1 MILRLTKQFTF
12 EMAHCL
18 TGYDGPCQNLH
29 GHSYRLEVTV
39 EGEPE
44 RDKNSAKQGMVIDF
58 RELKNIVNEVIVSKF
73 DHSVVLSDAVA
84 EEVRDALQ
92 RHFDKVWIF
101 AFQPTTEN
109 LLMEFSRCLMDAFPK
124 GAKLY
129 SIRLQE
135 TENSWAELIL

>member
-84 EEVRDALQ
+84 EENPLPPQA
-92 RHFDKVWIF
+92 W
-101 AFQPTTEN
+101 
-109 LLMEFSRCLMDAFPK
+109 
-124 GAKLY
+124 
-129 SIRLQE
+129 
-135 TENSWAELIL
+135 LI

>member
-18 TGYDGPCQNLH
+18 TGYDGPCKNLH

-39 EGEPE
+39 EGQPE
-44 RDKNSAKQGMVIDF
+44 QDSSSAKQGMVIDF
-58 RELKNIVNEVIVSKF
+58 KELKRIVNEVVVQKF
-73 DHSVVLSDAVA
+73 DHSVVLSEDTDV
-84 EEVRDALQ
+84 EVSDALK
-92 RHFDKVWIF
+92 RHFDKVWVF
-101 AFQPTTEN
+101 PFQPTTEN
-109 LLMEFSRCLMDAFPK
+109 LLMEFARCLG
-124 GAKLY
+124 GALPEETKLY

>member
-44 RDKNSAKQGMVIDF
+44 QDTTSAKQGMVMDF
-58 RELKNIVNEVIVSKF
+58 CELKRIVNEVIVSNF
-73 DHSVVLSDAVA
+73 DHSLVLSEAVA
-84 EEVRDALQ
+84 AEVKDALQ
-92 RHFDKVWIF
+92 HHFDKVWVF

-109 LLMEFSRCLMDAFPK
+109 LLMEFARRLGGALPE
-124 GAKLY
+124 GAKLF

>member
-1 MILRLTKQFTF
+1 MVLRLTKQFTF

-44 RDKNSAKQGMVIDF
+44 QDTTSAKQGMVIDF
-58 RELKNIVNEVIVSKF
+58 RELKRIVNEVIVSNF
-73 DHSVVLSDAVA
+73 DHSLVLSETVA
-84 EEVRDALQ
+84 EDVKDALQ
-92 RHFDKVWIF
+92 RHFDKVWVF
-101 AFQPTTEN
+101 TFQPTTEN
-109 LLMEFSRCLMDAFPK
+109 LLMEFARRLG
-124 GAKLY
+124 GALPEGTKLF